1 MAKAL
6 INQVLCKGCSMCIV
20 VCPKKII
27 VLSDKINQKGYHPA
41 IVTDQSKCIGC
52 SACAI
57 MCPDVAIRVER

>member
-6 INQVLCKGCSMCIV
+6 INQVLCKGCSMCIA

-52 SACAI
+52 NACAI